1 MRLRKA
7 TPQEIRYA
15 CLNFHYAKA
24 VPACKWSYSVF
35 TDDGKWCGV
44 IVYSS
49 GASPQIGK
57 PYGLFQ
63 GEVLE
68 LVRVALNGRQKAT
81 SEAVSASLR
90 MVKKDAPNTR
100 LIVSYAD
107 TEQSHVGTIYQA
119 TNWKYV
125 GVSKGHAY
133 YVVNGQRLHSK
144 TVTARGWMQSEKWLR
159 ANVDKDAKVVRGG
172 DKHKYLFFFDRKL
185 EKKMRKLFMPY
196 PKKTQVV
203 E

>member
-1 MRLRKA
+1 MRLRHA

-24 VPACKWSYSVF
+24 IPACKWSYSVF
-35 TDDGKWCGV
+35 NDSGGWCGV

-68 LVRVALNGRQKAT
+68 LVRVALNGKQKAT

-90 MVKKDAPNTR
+90 MVRKDAKKVR
-100 LIVSYAD
+100 MIVSYAD
-107 TEQSHVGTIYQA
+107 TEQGHLGTIYQA

-133 YVVNGQRLHSK
+133 YVVNGKRLHSK
-144 TVTARGWMQSEKWLR
+144 TVTAKGWRQSEKWLR
-159 ANVDKDAKVVRGG
+159 QNVDSSAKVVRGG
-172 DKHKYLFFFDRKL
+172 DKYKYLFFFDKRLQKRISDMFL
-185 EKKMRKLFMPY
+185 PY
-196 PKKTQVV
+196 PKRANK
-203 E
+203 

>member
-1 MRLRKA
+1 MRLRHA

-90 MVKKDAPNTR
+90 MVRKDARNVKM
-100 LIVSYAD
+100 IVSYAD
-107 TEQSHVGTIYQA
+107 TEQGHLGTIYQA

-133 YVVNGQRLHSK
+133 YVVNGKRLHSK
-144 TVTARGWMQSEKWLR
+144 TVTAKGWRQSEKWLR
-159 ANVDKDAKVVRGG
+159 ENVDKSAKVVRGG
-172 DKHKYLFFFDRKL
+172 DKHKYLFIFDKKL
-185 EKKMRKLFMPY
+185 QRRLEGSFLPY
-196 PKKTQVV
+196 PKRDVQ
-203 E
+203 

>member
-1 MRLRKA
+1 MRLRHA

-35 TDDGKWCGV
+35 NDSGEWCGV

-90 MVKKDAPNTR
+90 MVRKDARNVR
-100 LIVSYAD
+100 MIVSYAD
-107 TEQSHVGTIYQA
+107 TEQGHLGTIYQA

-133 YVVNGQRLHSK
+133 YVVNGKRLHSK
-144 TVTARGWMQSEKWLR
+144 TVTAKGWRQSEKWLR
-159 ANVDKDAKVVRGG
+159 QNVDSSAKVVRGG
-172 DKHKYLFFFDRKL
+172 DKHKYLFFFDRSLQKRISDMFL
-185 EKKMRKLFMPY
+185 PY
-196 PKKTQVV
+196 PKRVTQ
-203 E
+203 

>member
-7 TPQEIRYA
+7 TPQEIRYS

-35 TDDGKWCGV
+35 NDSGEWCGV

-68 LVRVALNGRQKAT
+68 LVRVALNGKQKAT

-90 MVKKDAPNTR
+90 MVRKDARNVKM
-100 LIVSYAD
+100 IVSYAD
-107 TEQSHVGTIYQA
+107 TEQGHLGTIYQA

-133 YVVNGQRLHSK
+133 YVVKGKRLHSK
-144 TVTARGWMQSEKWLR
+144 TVTAKGWRQSEKWLR
-159 ANVDKDAKVVRGG
+159 QNVDSSAKVVCGG
-172 DKHKYLFFFDRKL
+172 GQAQILVPF
-185 EKKMRKLFMPY
+185 
-196 PKKTQVV
+196 
-203 E
+203 